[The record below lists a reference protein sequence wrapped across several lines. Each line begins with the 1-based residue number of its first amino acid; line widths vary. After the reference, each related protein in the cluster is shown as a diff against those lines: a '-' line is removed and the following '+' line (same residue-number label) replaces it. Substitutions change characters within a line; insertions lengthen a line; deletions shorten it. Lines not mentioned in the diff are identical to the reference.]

1 MHFEPAPPLTQRP
14 DSCVGIFQFQ
24 SFHVIQRTNCQGSHK
39 YATEQNLLQLCS
51 NECCLIDHQVFAY
64 LGSELYLAPELMFAS
79 SEFKFPRN
87 KCILGACFRSA
98 RNSLYFRES
107 STTTRRVSNKLWKGV
122 LSRVVCFHYP
132 SKSIRDC
139 HQ

>member
-1 MHFEPAPPLTQRP
+1 MHDEFNINRGIPVHFEPAPPLTQRP

-24 SFHVIQRTNCQGSHK
+24 SFHVLFKGLIVKDHTNM
-39 YATEQNLLQLCS
+39 LLNKIYYS
-51 NECCLIDHQVFAY
+51 FVAMNV
-64 LGSELYLAPELMFAS
+64 
-79 SEFKFPRN
+79 KFPRN
-87 KCILGACFRSA
+87 KCISGACFRSA

-132 SKSIRDC
+132 SKSTRDC